1 MPFLAPLLLFG
12 AVFAAAPIIIHLLNR
27 RQFKLVEWAPMEY
40 LKLTLR
46 TNRRRLQLEQWIL
59 LAIRTLLILILI
71 FAVARPFLSGN
82 AAASWLTLGGRTSRV
97 ILIDDSLSM
106 GLLAGGESSFERSA
120 EQAAALIESLG
131 TQDNLTVATTSGIAN
146 PLSRDA
152 ALTQDEAND
161 LATQVRALEPVE
173 SANNWAAT
181 LAELADLLEGT
192 ANSSRE
198 VRIFTDQRAA
208 GWSAD
213 AAEQAAKLEAMG
225 VKVVIVK
232 VGQGSTGNASLTELA
247 PTSGVAL
254 ANTPIEFVAT
264 IDTDGDPQFKVD
276 YATLSIDGVESPI
289 KLPEIAPGQRGIELR
304 LSHTFEEAG
313 QHTVELR
320 LPDDALPGDNSRSMI
335 INVAESVRVLL
346 VDGEPGI
353 AARDS
358 EVFFLAQL
366 LYSGSTPIKTTVL
379 PDTEWF
385 EKPSVGNYDL
395 VVLANVERI
404 PPRRVEQLKAMVE
417 AGSGVIVFTGDQVDP
432 TAYNNELYADGNGI
446 LPAKIELGESAEVE
460 GLIIEQIDNSP
471 MPVLQQLYLD
481 KPSLLAK
488 TSPSKVA
495 RVILP
500 DSDERN
506 DTRVL
511 ARWNAQGQPP
521 AAIEKR
527 VGKGRVVLWTVT
539 ADRDWSDWPTE
550 ATYFIGLRELA
561 LSIAGVSD
569 ATGNLTAGQTL
580 RQRVSSSN
588 PPSRAEVV
596 QPGEEQTDT
605 AAIDR
610 SVSNQPQIVYTDTH
624 RAGLYTLS
632 WDVPG
637 RDELSEKRYALSPD
651 TRESDLKQLSEE
663 EITQMLPGVELTL
676 VDASDPG
683 SAGAQREIW
692 RTLAMLLL
700 AFVLIE
706 SAFAAWVGREH

>member
-1 MPFLAPLLLFG
+1 MPFLAPLLLIG

-27 RQFKLVEWAPMEY
+27 RQFKLVEWAPMQY

-82 AAASWLTLGGRTSRV
+82 AAASWLSLGGRTSRV

-106 GLLAGGESSFERSA
+106 GLMAGGESSFERSA

-131 TQDNLTVATTSGIAN
+131 TQDNLTIATTSSLSN
-146 PLSRDA
+146 PMSRDA
-152 ALTQDEAND
+152 ALTQDEANS
-161 LATQVRALEPVE
+161 LANKVRQLKPVE

-181 LAELADLLEGT
+181 LSELADLLQGT
-192 ANSSRE
+192 ANSSKE

-247 PTSGVAL
+247 PVSGVAL

-276 YATLSIDGVESPI
+276 YATLAIDGVESPI

-304 LSHTFEEAG
+304 LSHTFEAAG

-366 LYSGSTPIKTTVL
+366 LYSGSTPIRTTVL

-385 EKPSVGNYDL
+385 EQPSVGNYDL

-404 PPRRVEQLKAMVE
+404 PPRRVEQLIAMVE
-417 AGSGVIVFTGDQVDP
+417 AGSGLIVFTGDQVDP
-432 TAYNNELYADGNGI
+432 TAYNNELYADGNGL

-460 GLIIEQIDNSP
+460 GLILEQIDNSP
-471 MPVLQQLYLD
+471 MPILQQLYLD
-481 KPSLLAK
+481 KPGLLAK
-488 TSPSKVA
+488 TSPRKIA
-495 RVILP
+495 RVTLP
-500 DSDERN
+500 DTDERN
-506 DTRVL
+506 DTRML

-550 ATYFIGLRELA
+550 ASYFIGVRELA

-596 QPGEEQTDT
+596 SPGSEQTI
-605 AAIDR
+605 AADIDR
-610 SVSNQPQIVYTDTH
+610 TVSNSPQIIYADTH

-637 RDELSEKRYALSPD
+637 RDELSEERYALSPD
-651 TRESDLKQLSEE
+651 TRESDLQQLSEE
-663 EITQMLPGVELTL
+663 EMTQMLPGVDLTL

-700 AFVLIE
+700 AFVVIE

>member
-1 MPFLAPLLLFG
+1 LPFLAPLLLIG

-82 AAASWLTLGGRTSRV
+82 AAASWLSLGGRTSRV

-106 GLLAGGESSFERSA
+106 GLLAGGESSFDRSA

-131 TQDNLTVATTSGIAN
+131 TQDNLTIATTSSLAS

-152 ALTQDEAND
+152 ALTQEEANN
-161 LATQVRALEPVE
+161 LANQVRQLEPVE

-181 LAELADLLEGT
+181 LSELADLLEGT
-192 ANSSRE
+192 ANSSKE

-232 VGQGSTGNASLTELA
+232 VGQGSNGNASLTELA

-254 ANTPIEFVAT
+254 ANTPIEFVAS

-366 LYSGSTPIKTTVL
+366 LYSGSTPIRTTVL

-404 PPRRVEQLKAMVE
+404 PPRRVEQLKAMIE
-417 AGSGVIVFTGDQVDP
+417 AGSGLIVFTGDQVDP
-432 TAYNNELYADGNGI
+432 TAYNNDLYADGNGI

-460 GLIIEQIDNSP
+460 GLILEQIDNSP

-481 KPSLLAK
+481 KPGLLAR
-488 TSPSKVA
+488 TSPSKIA

-500 DSDERN
+500 DTDERN

-550 ATYFIGLRELA
+550 ATYFIGVRELA

-569 ATGNLTAGQTL
+569 ATGNLTAGQML

-596 QPGEEQTDT
+596 RPGEEQTDT
-605 AAIDR
+605 ATIDR
-610 SVSNQPQIVYTDTH
+610 SVSNQPQIVYTGTH
-624 RAGLYTLS
+624 QAGLYTLS

-637 RDELSEKRYALSPD
+637 RDELSEKLYALSPD

-663 EITQMLPGVELTL
+663 EITQMLPGVDLTL

-700 AFVLIE
+700 GFVLIE

>member
-59 LAIRTLLILILI
+59 MAIRTLLILILI
-71 FAVARPFLSGN
+71 FAVARPFFSGN
-82 AAASWLTLGGRTSRV
+82 AAAAWLSLGGRTSRV

-106 GLLAGGESSFERSA
+106 GLTAAGESAFQRSS
-120 EQAAALIESLG
+120 EQAATLIESIG
-131 TQDNLTVATTSGIAN
+131 TQDNLTVVTTSSITN
-146 PLSRDA
+146 PMSRDA
-152 ALTQDEAND
+152 ALTQLEATD
-161 LATQVRALEPVE
+161 LAGQVRKLEPVE

-181 LAELADLLEGT
+181 LSELADLLEGT
-192 ANSSRE
+192 SNSSKE

-225 VKVVIVK
+225 VKVVIIK
-232 VGQGSTGNASLTELA
+232 VGQGSTGNASLSELA

-304 LSHTFEEAG
+304 LSHTFEEPG
-313 QHTVELR
+313 QHTIELT
-320 LPDDALPGDNSRSMI
+320 LPDDALPGDNSQSQI
-335 INVAESVRVLL
+335 INVAESIRVLL

-379 PDTEWF
+379 PDSEWF
-385 EKPSVGNYDL
+385 EQPSVGNYDL
-395 VVLANVERI
+395 VVLANVERV
-404 PPRRVEQLKAMVE
+404 PPRRIEQLKAMVE
-417 AGSGVIVFTGDQVDP
+417 AGSGLIIFTGDQVDP
-432 TAYNNELYADGNGI
+432 SAYNNDLYADGNGL
-446 LPAKIELGESAEVE
+446 LPGKIELGESMEVE
-460 GLIIEQIDNSP
+460 GLMIEQIDNSP
-471 MPVLQQLYLD
+471 LPVLQQLYLD
-481 KPSLLAK
+481 RPALLAR
-488 TSPSKVA
+488 TSPRKIA
-495 RVILP
+495 RVIVP
-500 DSDERN
+500 ESDEN
-506 DTRVL
+506 KDTRVL
-511 ARWNAQGQPP
+511 ARWNAPGQPP

-550 ATYFIGLRELA
+550 ATYFIGVRELA

-569 ATGNLTAGQTL
+569 ATGNLTAGQLL
-580 RQRVSSSN
+580 RQRVSVSN

-596 QPGEEQTDT
+596 KPGTEQTD
-605 AAIDR
+605 AATIDR
-610 SVSNQPQIVYTDTH
+610 TDSKRPQIVYADSH
-624 RAGLYTLS
+624 QAGLYTMS

-637 RDELSEKRYALSPD
+637 RDELSTKLFALSPD
-651 TRESDLKQLSEE
+651 IRESDLRQLSEE
-663 EITQMLPGVELTL
+663 ELTQMLPGVDLTL
-676 VDASDPG
+676 VDASDPASG
-683 SAGAQREIW
+683 GAQREIW

-700 AFVLIE
+700 GFVVIE

>member
-1 MPFLAPLLLFG
+1 MPFLAPILLAG

-82 AAASWLTLGGRTSRV
+82 AAAAWLSMGSRTSRV
-97 ILIDDSLSM
+97 ILIDDSLSV
-106 GLLAGGESSFERSA
+106 GLTAAGESSFERSA
-120 EQAAALIESLG
+120 AHAAGLIESLG
-131 TQDNLTVATTSGIAN
+131 THDNLTVATTSGIGN
-146 PLSRDA
+146 PMSRDA
-152 ALTQDEAND
+152 SLTQDEANQW
-161 LATQVRALEPVE
+161 ATQVRALEPVE

-192 ANSSRE
+192 ANSSKE

-247 PTSGVAL
+247 PTTGVAL

-289 KLPEIAPGQRGIELR
+289 KLPEIAPGQRGVELR
-304 LSHTFEEAG
+304 LEHTFEEAG

-320 LPDDALPGDNSRSMI
+320 LPDDAMAGDNSRSI
-335 INVAESVRVLL
+335 IVNVAESVRVLL
-346 VDGEPGI
+346 VDGQPGI

-379 PDTEWF
+379 PDTDWF
-385 EKPSVGNYDL
+385 EQPSVGNYDL
-395 VVLANVERI
+395 VVLANVERL
-404 PPRRVEQLKAMVE
+404 PPRRAEQLKAVVE
-417 AGSGVIVFTGDQVDP
+417 AGSGLIIFTGDQVDP
-432 TAYNNELYADGNGI
+432 TAYNAELYADGNGL
-446 LPAKIELGESAEVE
+446 LPAKIELGEAMEVE
-460 GLIIEQIDNSP
+460 GLMIEQIDNSP
-471 MPVLQQLYLD
+471 MPTLKQLYMD
-481 KPSLLAK
+481 KPGLLAK

-495 RVILP
+495 RVLLP
-500 DSDERN
+500 DSDEQN

-527 VGKGRVVLWTVT
+527 VGRGRVVLWTVT

-550 ATYFIGLRELA
+550 ASYFIGLRELA
-561 LSIAGVSD
+561 LTIAGVSD
-569 ATGNLTAGQTL
+569 ATGNLTAGQML
-580 RQRVSSSN
+580 RQRVSASN

-596 QPGEEQTDT
+596 RPGTEKTDP
-605 AAIDR
+605 AEIDR
-610 SVSNQPQIVYTDTH
+610 SVSNQPQIVYTNTH
-624 RAGLYTLS
+624 KAGLYTLS

-637 RDELSEKRYALSPD
+637 RDEQSEKLYALSPD

-663 EITQMLPGVELTL
+663 EIKQMLPGVDLTL

-692 RTLAMLLL
+692 RTLAMLLFG
-700 AFVLIE
+700 FVVIE

>member
-82 AAASWLTLGGRTSRV
+82 TAAAWLSLGGRTSRV

-106 GLLAGGESSFERSA
+106 GLTNAGESSFQRST
-120 EQAAALIESLG
+120 EQAAALIESIG
-131 TQDNLTVATTSGIAN
+131 TQDNLTVVTTSSINA
-146 PLSRDA
+146 PLSRDT
-152 ALTQDEAND
+152 ALTQEEANE
-161 LATQVRALEPVE
+161 LADEVRKLDPVE

-192 ANSSRE
+192 ANSSKE

-225 VKVVIVK
+225 VKVVMIK
-232 VGQGSTGNASLTELA
+232 VGSGSQGNASLSDLA

-254 ANTPIEFVAT
+254 AETPIEFTAT

-289 KLPEIAPGQRGIELR
+289 KLPEIAPGQRGVELR
-304 LSHTFEEAG
+304 LSHTFDEPG
-313 QHTVELR
+313 QHTIELR
-320 LPDDALPGDNSRSMI
+320 LPDDALPGDNSRSQI

-346 VDGEPGI
+346 VDGQPGI

-385 EKPSVGNYDL
+385 EQPTVGNYDL

-404 PPRRVEQLKAMVE
+404 PRRRAEQLQSMVE
-417 AGSGVIVFTGDQVDP
+417 AGSGLIIFTGDQVDP
-432 TAYNNELYADGNGI
+432 TAYNSDLFDNGNGL
-446 LPAKIELGESAEVE
+446 LPAKIELGEAMEVE
-460 GLIIEQIDNSP
+460 GLILEQIDNSP
-471 MPVLQQLYLD
+471 MPVLQQLYLE
-481 KPSLLAK
+481 KPALLSK
-488 TSPSKVA
+488 TSPRKVA

-500 DSDERN
+500 NSDERK

-521 AAIEKR
+521 AAIEKQ

-539 ADRDWSDWPTE
+539 ADREWSDWPTE
-550 ATYFIGLRELA
+550 ASYFIGIRELA
-561 LSIAGVSD
+561 LTIAGVSD
-569 ATGNLTAGQTL
+569 ATGNLTAGQVL
-580 RQRVSSSN
+580 RQRVSASN
-588 PPSRAEVV
+588 PPSRAEVIR
-596 QPGEEQTDT
+596 PGTEQTDS

-610 SVSNQPQIVYTDTH
+610 SVSNQPQIVYSNTH
-624 RAGLYTLS
+624 RAGLYTMS

-637 RDELSEKRYALSPD
+637 RDDLSERLFALSPD
-651 TRESDLKQLSEE
+651 VRESDLRQLSDEE
-663 EITQMLPGVELTL
+663 MQQMLPGVDLTL
-676 VDASDPG
+676 VDLSDPG
-683 SAGAQREIW
+683 AAGAQREIW
-692 RTLAMLLL
+692 RTLAMLLMG
-700 AFVLIE
+700 FVLVE

>member
-1 MPFLAPLLLFG
+1 LLFG
-12 AVFAAAPIIIHLLNR
+12 AVFAAAPLIIHLLNR

-59 LAIRTLLILILI
+59 LAIRTILILLLI

-82 AAASWLTLGGRTSRV
+82 AAASWLSLGERTSRV

-106 GLLAGGESSFERSA
+106 GLTAAGESSFERSA
-120 EQAAALIESLG
+120 EQAASLIETLG
-131 TQDNLTVATTSGIAN
+131 TQDNLTVATTSAIAR

-152 ALTQDEAND
+152 ALTQQEAND
-161 LATQVRALEPVE
+161 LASRVRALEPVE

-181 LAELADLLEGT
+181 LSELADVLEGT
-192 ANSSRE
+192 VNSSKE

-213 AAEQAAKLEAMG
+213 AAEQAARLEAMG
-225 VKVVIVK
+225 VSVVIVK
-232 VGQGSTGNASLTELA
+232 VGQGSNGNASLTELA
-247 PTSGVAL
+247 PTTGVAL
-254 ANTPIEFVAT
+254 ANTPIEFTAV

-289 KLPEIAPGQRGIELR
+289 KLPEIAPGQRGVELK
-304 LSHTFEEAG
+304 LSHTFDEPGE
-313 QHTVELR
+313 HTVELR

-335 INVAESVRVLL
+335 IDVAESVRVLL

-366 LYSGSTPIKTTVL
+366 LYSGSTPIRTTVL

-385 EKPSVGNYDL
+385 EQPTAGSYDL
-395 VVLANVERI
+395 IILANVERV
-404 PPRRVEQLKAMVE
+404 PTRRAEQLKAMVE
-417 AGSGVIVFTGDQVDP
+417 AGAGLIVFTGDQVDP
-432 TAYNNELYADGNGI
+432 TAYNTELYADGQGL
-446 LPAKIELGESAEVE
+446 LPAKIELGEAMEIE
-460 GLIIEQIDNSP
+460 GLIIEAIDDSP
-471 MPVLQQLYLD
+471 LATLKQLYLD
-481 KPSLLAK
+481 KPALFAK

-495 RVILP
+495 RTILP
-500 DSDERN
+500 NSDERN

-511 ARWNAQGQPP
+511 ARWNASGQPP

-527 VGKGRVVLWTVT
+527 LGNGRVVLWTVT
-539 ADRDWSDWPTE
+539 ADRGWSDWPTE
-550 ATYFIGLRELA
+550 ATYFIGVRELA
-561 LSIAGVSD
+561 LAVAGVSD
-569 ATGNLTAGQTL
+569 ATGNLTAGEVL
-580 RQRVSSSN
+580 RQRVSTSN

-596 QPGEEQTDT
+596 RPGEEQSDP
-605 AAIDR
+605 AEIDR
-610 SVSNQPQIVYTDTH
+610 GDATQIMYTATH
-624 RAGLYTLS
+624 RAGIYTLS

-637 RDELSEKRYALSPD
+637 RDEPSEKRYALSPD
-651 TRESDLKQLSEE
+651 TRESDLRQLSEE
-663 EITQMLPGVELTL
+663 ELTQLLPGVDLTL
-676 VDASDPG
+676 VDASDPD

-692 RTLAMLLL
+692 RTLAMLLFG
-700 AFVLIE
+700 FVLIE

>member
-1 MPFLAPLLLFG
+1 MPFLAPILLIG

-59 LAIRTLLILILI
+59 LAIRTLLILLLI

-82 AAASWLTLGGRTSRV
+82 TAAAWLSLGGRTSRV
-97 ILIDDSLSM
+97 ILVDDSLSM

-120 EQAAALIESLG
+120 EQAASLIESIG
-131 TQDNLTVATTSGIAN
+131 TQDNLTVVTTSSITR
-146 PLSRDA
+146 PMSRDA
-152 ALTQDEAND
+152 TMSQDEATD
-161 LATQVRALEPVE
+161 LANKVRNLKPVE

-181 LAELADLLEGT
+181 LSELADLLEGT
-192 ANSSRE
+192 ANSSKE
-198 VRIFTDQRAA
+198 VRIFTDQRAS

-232 VGQGSTGNASLTELA
+232 VGQGSNGNASLTDLA

-254 ANTPIEFVAT
+254 ANTPIEFAAT

-289 KLPEIAPGQRGIELR
+289 KLPEIAPGQSGVELR
-304 LSHTFEEAG
+304 LSHTFTEPG

-320 LPDDALPGDNSRSMI
+320 LPDDALPGDNSQSMI

-379 PDTEWF
+379 PDSEWF
-385 EKPSVGNYDL
+385 DQPTVGNYDL
-395 VVLANVERI
+395 VVLANVEKL
-404 PPRRVEQLKAMVE
+404 PARRAEQLKAMVE
-417 AGSGVIVFTGDQVDP
+417 AGSGLIIFTGDQVDP
-432 TAYNNELYADGNGI
+432 SAYNNDLYDNGNGL
-446 LPAKIELGESAEVE
+446 LPAKIELGEETEVE
-460 GLIIEQIDNSP
+460 GLILEQIDNSP
-471 MPVLQQLYLD
+471 MPTLQQLYLD
-481 KPSLLAK
+481 KPALLSR
-488 TSPSKVA
+488 TSPRKLA

-500 DSDERN
+500 ESGEN
-506 DTRVL
+506 TDTRVL

-550 ATYFIGLRELA
+550 ASYFIGLRELA

-569 ATGNLTAGQTL
+569 ATGNLTAGQVL
-580 RQRVSSSN
+580 RQRVSASN

-596 QPGEEQTDT
+596 KPGQEQTDPAT
-605 AAIDR
+605 IDR
-610 SVSNQPQIVYTDTH
+610 SQAKRPQIVYTDTH
-624 RAGLYTLS
+624 QAGLYTLS

-637 RDELSEKRYALSPD
+637 SDELSKKLYALSPD
-651 TRESDLKQLSEE
+651 TRESDLRQLSEE
-663 EITQMLPGVELTL
+663 ELTQMLPGVDLTL

-683 SAGAQREIW
+683 SAGAQRELW

-700 AFVLIE
+700 GFVVIE
-706 SAFAAWVGREH
+706 STFAAWVGREH

>member
-12 AVFAAAPIIIHLLNR
+12 AAFAAAPIIIHLLNR

-82 AAASWLTLGGRTSRV
+82 AAAAWLSLGGRTSRV

-106 GLLAGGESSFERSA
+106 GLTAAGESSFERSS
-120 EQAAALIESLG
+120 EQAATLIESIG
-131 TQDNLTVATTSGIAN
+131 TQDNLTVATTSAITR
-146 PLSRDA
+146 PMSRDA
-152 ALTQDEAND
+152 AMTQGEATD
-161 LATQVRALEPVE
+161 LAGQVRQLEPVE

-192 ANSSRE
+192 ANSSKE

-225 VKVVIVK
+225 VRVVIVK
-232 VGQGSTGNASLTELA
+232 VGQGSQGNASLSELS
-247 PTSGVAL
+247 PTTGVAL

-304 LSHTFEEAG
+304 LSHIFEEPG
-313 QHTVELR
+313 QHTIELT
-320 LPDDALPGDNSRSMI
+320 LPDDAMPGDNSRSQI

-379 PDTEWF
+379 PDSEWF

-417 AGSGVIVFTGDQVDP
+417 AGSGLIIFTGDQVDP
-432 TAYNNELYADGNGI
+432 SAYNNDLYADGNGL
-446 LPAKIELGESAEVE
+446 LPAKIELGESMEVE

-471 MPVLQQLYLD
+471 LPVLQQLYLER
-481 KPSLLAK
+481 PALLAR
-488 TSPSKVA
+488 TSPRKVA

-500 DSDERN
+500 DSDDKK

-550 ATYFIGLRELA
+550 ATYFIGVRELA
-561 LSIAGVSD
+561 LTIAGVSD
-569 ATGNLTAGQTL
+569 ATGNLTAGQML
-580 RQRVSSSN
+580 RQRVSVSN
-588 PPSRAEVV
+588 PPSRADVV
-596 QPGEEQTDT
+596 KPNTEQTD
-605 AAIDR
+605 AATIDR
-610 SVSNQPQIVYTDTH
+610 SDSKSPQIVYADTH
-624 RAGLYTLS
+624 QAGLYTMS

-637 RDELSEKRYALSPD
+637 RDALSTKLFALSPD
-651 TRESDLKQLSEE
+651 VRESDLRQLSEE
-663 EITQMLPGVELTL
+663 ELTQMLPGVDLTL
-676 VDASDPG
+676 LDASDPSTG
-683 SAGAQREIW
+683 GAQREIW

-700 AFVLIE
+700 GFVVVE

>member
-12 AVFAAAPIIIHLLNR
+12 AAFAAAPIIIHLLNR

-82 AAASWLTLGGRTSRV
+82 TAAAWLSLGGRTSRV

-106 GLLAGGESSFERSA
+106 GLTSAGESSFQRSTD
-120 EQAAALIESLG
+120 QAAALIESIG
-131 TQDNLTVATTSGIAN
+131 TQDNLTVVTTSAINA
-146 PLSRDA
+146 PLSRDT
-152 ALTQDEAND
+152 ALTQEEANE
-161 LATQVRALEPVE
+161 LADEVRKLEPVE

-192 ANSSRE
+192 ANSSKE

-225 VKVVIVK
+225 VKVVMIK
-232 VGQGSTGNASLTELA
+232 VGSGSQGNASLSDLA

-254 ANTPIEFVAT
+254 AQTPIEFTAT

-276 YATLSIDGVESPI
+276 YATLSVDGVESPI
-289 KLPEIAPGQRGIELR
+289 KLPEIAPGQRGVELR
-304 LSHTFEEAG
+304 LSHTFDEPG
-313 QHTVELR
+313 QHTIELR
-320 LPDDALPGDNSRSMI
+320 LPDDALIGDNSRSQI

-346 VDGEPGI
+346 VDGQPGI

-385 EKPSVGNYDL
+385 EQPTVGNYDL

-404 PPRRVEQLKAMVE
+404 PPRRAEQLQSMVE
-417 AGSGVIVFTGDQVDP
+417 AGSGLIIFTGDQVDP
-432 TAYNNELYADGNGI
+432 TAYNNDLFDNGNGL
-446 LPAKIELGESAEVE
+446 LPAKIELGEAMEVE
-460 GLIIEQIDNSP
+460 GLILEQIDNSP

-481 KPSLLAK
+481 KPALLSK
-488 TSPSKVA
+488 TSPRKVA

-500 DSDERN
+500 STDERK

-521 AAIEKR
+521 AAIEKQ
-527 VGKGRVVLWTVT
+527 VGKGKVVLWTVT
-539 ADRDWSDWPTE
+539 ADREWSDWPTE
-550 ATYFIGLRELA
+550 ASYFIGIRELA
-561 LSIAGVSD
+561 LTIAGVSD
-569 ATGNLTAGQTL
+569 ATGNLTAGQVL
-580 RQRVSSSN
+580 RQRVSASN

-596 QPGEEQTDT
+596 KPGTEQTDA

-610 SVSNQPQIVYTDTH
+610 SVSNQPQIVYSDTH
-624 RAGLYTLS
+624 RAGLYTMS

-637 RDELSEKRYALSPD
+637 REDLSERLFALSPD
-651 TRESDLKQLSEE
+651 VRESDLRQLSDEE
-663 EITQMLPGVELTL
+663 MQQMLPGVDLTL
-676 VDASDPG
+676 VDLSDPG
-683 SAGAQREIW
+683 AAGAQREIW
-692 RTLAMLLL
+692 RTLAMLLMG
-700 AFVLIE
+700 FVLVE

>member
-1 MPFLAPLLLFG
+1 LPFLAPLLLFG

-59 LAIRTLLILILI
+59 MAIRTLLILILI

-82 AAASWLTLGGRTSRV
+82 TAAAWLSLGGRTSRV

-106 GLLAGGESSFERSA
+106 GLNAAGESSFERSS
-120 EQAAALIESLG
+120 EQAATLIESLG
-131 TQDNLTVATTSGIAN
+131 TQDNLTVVTTSGITN
-146 PLSRDA
+146 PMSRDA
-152 ALTQDEAND
+152 ALNQLEAND
-161 LATQVRALEPVE
+161 LASRVRQLEPVQ

-181 LAELADLLEGT
+181 LSELADLLEGT
-192 ANSSRE
+192 ANSSKE

-213 AAEQAAKLEAMG
+213 AAEQAAKLQAMG

-232 VGQGSTGNASLTELA
+232 VDQGSQGNASLTDLM

-276 YATLSIDGVESPI
+276 YATLSIDGVESPV
-289 KLPEIAPGQRGIELR
+289 KLPEIAPGQSGIELR
-304 LSHTFEEAG
+304 LKHTFDQPG

-320 LPDDALPGDNSRSMI
+320 LPDDALPGDNSRSQI

-346 VDGEPGI
+346 VDGQPGI

-366 LYSGSTPIKTTVL
+366 LYSGSTPIRTTVL
-379 PDTEWF
+379 PDSEWF
-385 EKPSVGNYDL
+385 EQPTVGNYDL
-395 VVLANVERI
+395 VVLANVEKL
-404 PPRRVEQLKAMVE
+404 PPRRAEQLKAMVQ
-417 AGSGVIVFTGDQVDP
+417 AGSGLIIFTGDQVDP
-432 TAYNNELYADGNGI
+432 SAYNSDLYDNGNGL
-446 LPAKIELGESAEVE
+446 LPAKIELGEAAEVE

-471 MPVLQQLYLD
+471 MPILQQLYLD
-481 KPSLLAK
+481 KPALLARP
-488 TSPSKVA
+488 SPHKIAKV
-495 RVILP
+495 VLP
-500 DSDERN
+500 DSDDRN

-527 VGKGRVVLWTVT
+527 FGKGRVVLWTVT
-539 ADRDWSDWPTE
+539 ADRDWSDWPTQ
-550 ATYFIGLRELA
+550 ASYFIGVRELA
-561 LSIAGVSD
+561 LAIAGVSD

-580 RQRVSSSN
+580 RQRVSVSN

-596 QPGEEQTDT
+596 VPGTEQTD
-605 AAIDR
+605 AATIDR
-610 SVSNQPQIVYTDTH
+610 SDSKRPQIVYANTH
-624 RAGLYTLS
+624 RAGLYTMS

-637 RDELSEKRYALSPD
+637 RDELSAKLYALSPD
-651 TRESDLKQLSEE
+651 TRESDLRQLSEE
-663 EITQMLPGVELTL
+663 ELTQMLPGVDLTL

-683 SAGAQREIW
+683 STGATREIW

-700 AFVLIE
+700 GFVVIE
-706 SAFAAWVGREH
+706 STFAAWVGREH

>member
-1 MPFLAPLLLFG
+1 MPFLAPLLLIG

-82 AAASWLTLGGRTSRV
+82 TAAAWLSLGGRTSRV

-106 GLLAGGESSFERSA
+106 GLRAGGESSFDRA
-120 EQAAALIESLG
+120 TEQAAALIESLG
-131 TQDNLTVATTSGIAN
+131 TQDNLTVVTTSSIN
-146 PLSRDA
+146 RPMSRDA
-152 ALTQDEAND
+152 ALTQLEATD
-161 LATQVRALEPVE
+161 LADRVRQLEPVE

-181 LAELADLLEGT
+181 LSELADMLEGT
-192 ANSSRE
+192 ANSSKE

-232 VGQGSTGNASLTELA
+232 IGQGSTGNASLTDLA
-247 PTSGVAL
+247 PTTGVAL

-289 KLPEIAPGQRGIELR
+289 KLPEIAPGQSGIELR
-304 LSHTFEEAG
+304 LSHTFEEPG
-313 QHTVELR
+313 QHTIELK
-320 LPDDALPGDNSRSMI
+320 LPDDAMPGDNSRSQI

-366 LYSGSTPIKTTVL
+366 LYSGSTPIRTTVL
-379 PDTEWF
+379 PDSEWF
-385 EKPSVGNYDL
+385 EQPSVGNYDL
-395 VVLANVERI
+395 VVLANVERL
-404 PPRRVEQLKAMVE
+404 PPRRAEQLKTMVE
-417 AGSGVIVFTGDQVDP
+417 AGAGVIIFAGDQVDP
-432 TAYNNELYADGNGI
+432 AAYNADLYDNGNGL
-446 LPAKIELGESAEVE
+446 LPAKIELGESMEVE

-481 KPSLLAK
+481 RPGLLAR
-488 TSPSKVA
+488 TSPRKIA
-495 RVILP
+495 RTVLP
-500 DSDERN
+500 DSDEEN

-561 LSIAGVSD
+561 LTIAGVSD
-569 ATGNLTAGQTL
+569 ATGNLTAGDVL
-580 RQRVSSSN
+580 RQRVSASN

-596 QPGEEQTDT
+596 QPGSEQTDPAT
-605 AAIDR
+605 IDR
-610 SVSNQPQIVYTDTH
+610 TDSKRPRITYTATH
-624 RAGLYTLS
+624 RAGLYTMT

-637 RDELSEKRYALSPD
+637 RDEQSKKLFALSPD
-651 TRESDLKQLSEE
+651 TRESDLRQLSEE
-663 EITQMLPGVELTL
+663 ELTQMLPGVDLTL

-683 SAGAQREIW
+683 STGATREIW

-700 AFVLIE
+700 AFVVIE

>member
-1 MPFLAPLLLFG
+1 MPFLAPLLLIG

-82 AAASWLTLGGRTSRV
+82 TAAAWLSLGGRTSRV

-106 GLLAGGESSFERSA
+106 GLRAGGESSFDRA
-120 EQAAALIESLG
+120 KEQAAALIESLG
-131 TQDNLTVATTSGIAN
+131 TQDNLTVVTTSSIN
-146 PLSRDA
+146 RPMSRDA
-152 ALTQDEAND
+152 ALTQLEATD
-161 LATQVRALEPVE
+161 LADRVRQLEPVE

-181 LAELADLLEGT
+181 LSELADMLEGT
-192 ANSSRE
+192 ANSSKE

-232 VGQGSTGNASLTELA
+232 IGQGSTGNASLTDLA
-247 PTSGVAL
+247 PTTGVAL

-289 KLPEIAPGQRGIELR
+289 KLPEIAPGQSGIELR
-304 LSHTFEEAG
+304 LSHTFEEPG
-313 QHTVELR
+313 QHTIELK
-320 LPDDALPGDNSRSMI
+320 LPDDAMPGDNSRSQI

-366 LYSGSTPIKTTVL
+366 LYSGSTPIRTTVL
-379 PDTEWF
+379 PDSEWF
-385 EKPSVGNYDL
+385 EQPSVGNYDL
-395 VVLANVERI
+395 VVLANVERL
-404 PPRRVEQLKAMVE
+404 PPRRAEQLKTMIE
-417 AGSGVIVFTGDQVDP
+417 AGAGVIVFAGDQVDP
-432 TAYNNELYADGNGI
+432 AAYNADLYDNGNGL
-446 LPAKIELGESAEVE
+446 LPAKIELGESMEVE

-481 KPSLLAK
+481 RPGLLAR
-488 TSPSKVA
+488 TSPRKIA
-495 RVILP
+495 RTVLP
-500 DSDERN
+500 DSDEEN

-561 LSIAGVSD
+561 LTIAGVSD
-569 ATGNLTAGQTL
+569 ATGNLTAGDVL
-580 RQRVSSSN
+580 RQRVSASN

-596 QPGEEQTDT
+596 PPGSEQTDPAT
-605 AAIDR
+605 IDR
-610 SVSNQPQIVYTDTH
+610 TDNKRPQITYTATH
-624 RAGLYTLS
+624 RAGLYTMT

-637 RDELSEKRYALSPD
+637 RDEQSKKLFALSPD
-651 TRESDLKQLSEE
+651 TRESDLRQLSEE
-663 EITQMLPGVELTL
+663 ELTQMLPGVDLTL

-683 SAGAQREIW
+683 STGATREIW

-700 AFVLIE
+700 AFVVIE

>member
-59 LAIRTLLILILI
+59 MAIRTLLILILI
-71 FAVARPFLSGN
+71 FAVARPFLSGSS
-82 AAASWLTLGGRTSRV
+82 AAAWLSLGGRTSRV
-97 ILIDDSLSM
+97 IVIDDSLSM
-106 GLLAGGESSFERSA
+106 GLLAGGQSTFERSA
-120 EQAAALIESLG
+120 EQAAALIESIG
-131 TQDNLTVATTSGIAN
+131 TQDNLTVVTTSSITS
-146 PLSRDA
+146 PMSRDA
-152 ALTQDEAND
+152 TLNQLEAND
-161 LATQVRALEPVE
+161 LASQVRQLEPVE

-181 LAELADLLEGT
+181 LSELAELLEGT
-192 ANSSRE
+192 VNSSKE

-225 VKVVIVK
+225 VKVVVVK
-232 VGQGSTGNASLTELA
+232 IGQGSTGNASLTDVA
-247 PTSGVAL
+247 ATSGVAL
-254 ANTPIEFVAT
+254 VNTPIEFVAT

-289 KLPEIAPGQRGIELR
+289 TLPEIAPGQSGIQLR
-304 LSHTFEEAG
+304 LSHTFTEPG
-313 QHTVELR
+313 QHSIELR
-320 LPDDALPGDNSRSMI
+320 LPDDTLPGDNSQSLI
-335 INVAESVRVLL
+335 VNVAESVRVLL

-379 PDTEWF
+379 PDSEWF
-385 EKPSVGNYDL
+385 EQPSVGNYDL

-404 PPRRVEQLKAMVE
+404 PPRRVEQLRAMVE
-417 AGSGVIVFTGDQVDP
+417 AGSGLIVFTGDQVDP
-432 TAYNNELYADGNGI
+432 TAYNNDLYNNGAGL
-446 LPAKIELGESAEVE
+446 LPAKIELGEAMEVE
-460 GLIIEQIDNSP
+460 GLILEQIDNSP
-471 MPVLQQLYLD
+471 MPILQQLSLD
-481 KPSLLAK
+481 RPALLAR
-488 TSPSKVA
+488 TSPRKVA
-495 RVILP
+495 RVVLP
-500 DSDERN
+500 NSDEN
-506 DTRVL
+506 KDTRVL

-521 AAIEKR
+521 AAVEKR

-550 ATYFIGLRELA
+550 ASYFIGVRELA
-561 LSIAGVSD
+561 LAIAGVSD
-569 ATGNLTAGQTL
+569 ATGNLIAGQTL
-580 RQRVSSSN
+580 RQRVSASN
-588 PPSRAEVV
+588 PPSRAEVI
-596 QPGEEQTDT
+596 QPGQEQTDPAT
-605 AAIDR
+605 IDR
-610 SVSNQPQIVYTDTH
+610 SDSKRPQIVYADTH
-624 RAGLYTLS
+624 QAGLYTLR

-651 TRESDLKQLSEE
+651 TRESDLRQLSEE
-663 EITQMLPGVELTL
+663 ELTQMLPGIDLTL

-683 SAGAQREIW
+683 STGATREIW

-700 AFVLIE
+700 GFVVIE